1 MPSLSASDVKLLT
14 ALQQDGRL
22 TTAELAERAG
32 LSSSACWR
40 RIKALEEDG
49 TITGYHARVAPQAFG
64 YAVTAFVL
72 ITVASHQDEDAVAF
86 ETAIQLMPEI
96 TACHAVSG
104 TPDFI
109 VQVVAEGLDS
119 YADGV
124 LMKLR
129 RLPGVREIKTSFILK
144 ELKGTPVISPP
155 R

>member
-1 MPSLSASDVKLLT
+1 MPELSPSDVKLLA
-14 ALQQDGRL
+14 ALQQDARL

-32 LSSSACWR
+32 LSTSACWR
-40 RIKALEEDG
+40 RIKALEDEG
-49 TITGYHARVAPQAFG
+49 YITGYHARVNPQRFG

-86 ETAIQLMPEI
+86 ETAIRRMPEI

-144 ELKGTPVISPP
+144 ELKGMPVITPP

>member
-1 MPSLSASDVKLLT
+1 MPNLTASDVKLLT
-14 ALQQDGRL
+14 ALQQDARL

-49 TITGYHARVAPQAFG
+49 TITGYHARVDPQAFG

-86 ETAIQLMPEI
+86 ETAIGRMPEV

-109 VQVVAEGLDS
+109 VQIVAEGLDS

>member
-1 MPSLSASDVKLLT
+1 MPDLSASDVKLLT
-14 ALQQDGRL
+14 ALQQDARL

-40 RIKALEEDG
+40 RIKALEDEG
-49 TITGYHARVAPQAFG
+49 YITGYHARVDPQRFG

-86 ETAIQLMPEI
+86 ETAIRRMPEI
-96 TACHAVSG
+96 MACHAVSG

-109 VQVVAEGLDS
+109 IQIVAEGLDS

-144 ELKGTPVISPP
+144 ELKGTPVIAPP

>member
-1 MPSLSASDVKLLT
+1 MPELSPSDVKLLA
-14 ALQQDGRL
+14 ALQQDARL

-32 LSSSACWR
+32 LSTSACWR
-40 RIKALEEDG
+40 RIKALEDEG
-49 TITGYHARVAPQAFG
+49 YITGYHARVNPQRFG

-86 ETAIQLMPEI
+86 ETAIRRMTEI

-144 ELKGTPVISPP
+144 ELKGMPVITPP